1 MKNIKYIALML
12 LCLLGI
18 SACGDDDED
27 TAVTY
32 AEWKLENDEAFQA
45 IEMDP
50 SYTELK
56 SLGNNGSIYYKVLKE
71 GTSREPIYY
80 TDSVRVYYTGWFYN
94 GKEFDSVEPPY
105 KDPVV
110 MRLQAN
116 QTTQAGQ
123 QAVISGFALAV
134 QYMHIG
140 DRWNIWIPQQ
150 LGYGSTGNRNLS
162 TGVYSILPYTT
173 LNFEIEV
180 VEIIRD
186 GQIITQ

>member
-80 TDSVRVYYTGWFYN
+80 TDSVRVYYTGWLYN
-94 GKEFDSVEPPY
+94 GEEFDSAEPPY

-110 MRLQAN
+110 MRLQA
-116 QTTQAGQ
+116 QAGQ
-123 QAVISGFALAV
+123 NAVVSGFALAL

-150 LGYGSTGNRNLS
+150 LGYGSTGSS
-162 TGVYSILPYTT
+162 TGTILPYTT